1 MTQSGQGE
9 EPSAR
14 PAREGI
20 VLPSDGGQPLLPGMT
35 GGAGGPA
42 GTGGPGG
49 LPPAQSAGR
58 AAAPAGGQA
67 WGQPWGPEGGQTVA
81 PQPGQGWQSAP
92 DQSGQPFQTS
102 QSAPS
107 WGSGAPEAYPQGP
120 QNPQGPQA
128 PWGAHGQA
136 AGPLPPEGAP
146 AYGAQAGAPLPPAAD
161 PYAPQAAPP
170 NPYTTGAHGAALP
183 PAAGSDP
190 YGAPAGQQAA
200 HGAHGAPAPG
210 VPAYG
215 APAHGAPGGD
225 EGATQYLP
233 PVGAAPV
240 NEGATQYLPPV
251 PAAPADEGA
260 TQYIPPVAPGA
271 MPPEASGGD
280 SSTRFLGRVPQGGAG
295 PLPGGDPDAQ
305 ATQFIAPVDAQA
317 AGAPAVPYGG
327 GPGAAGGRQT
337 PAEFDNLFRSDA
349 GGGAPATQQMPRFQ
363 SHDVPPGR
371 PGAPGPGGPS
381 SFVGQAGDGD
391 GDPGRGGRRT
401 GSRVPLIA
409 AVGIGIVV
417 LGVGAGAM
425 LSGGGGGGGDS
436 TDKNTNVSATAP
448 ATDSSAS
455 PSADPAR
462 AQAVELD
469 KLLADSGSSRTSVIN
484 AVANV
489 RKCDNLDNSASDL
502 RDAAKQRNGLVTRL
516 GRLSVDKLPGNAELT
531 SALTSAWK
539 ASASADQ
546 HYAAWADQVKD
557 KKGCKKGHA
566 RTTAEAQQGN
576 RQSGVASAQKV
587 KAAQLW
593 NTIAKKYGLTQRQ
606 PTQL

>member
-14 PAREGI
+14 PAREGV

-35 GGAGGPA
+35 GGASGPA
-42 GTGGPGG
+42 GPGGPGG
-49 LPPAQSAGR
+49 LSPAQPTGPTGPTG
-58 AAAPAGGQA
+58 PAGGQA
-67 WGQPWGPEGGQTVA
+67 WGQPWGPDGAQTVA
-81 PQPGQGWQSAP
+81 PQPGQGWQSPSA
-92 DQSGQPFQTS
+92 QSS
-102 QSAPS
+102 QAAAS
-107 WGSGAPEAYPQGP
+107 WGSGSPEAYPQGP
-120 QNPQGPQA
+120 QNPQA

-146 AYGAQAGAPLPPAAD
+146 AHTAQAGVPLPPATD
-161 PYAPQAAPP
+161 PYAPQ
-170 NPYTTGAHGAALP
+170 NPYTTGAHGAHGGSLP
-183 PAAGSDP
+183 PAAGSEP
-190 YGAPAGQQAA
+190 YGPPAGQHAG
-200 HGAHGAPAPG
+200 HGAHRAPA
-210 VPAYG
+210 PAYG

-233 PVGAAPV
+233 PVAAAPV

-280 SSTRFLGRVPQGGAG
+280 SATRFLGRVPQGGAG

-305 ATQFIAPVDAQA
+305 ATQLIAPVDART
-317 AGAPAVPYGG
+317 AGAPAAPYGG

-349 GGGAPATQQMPRFQ
+349 GDGAPATQQLPRFQ
-363 SHDVPPGR
+363 PHDVPPGR
-371 PGAPGPGGPS
+371 AGAPGPGGPAP
-381 SFVGQAGDGD
+381 FMGQAGGGD
-391 GDPGRGGRRT
+391 ADPGRGGGRT

-409 AVGIGIVV
+409 AVGVGIVV
-417 LGVGAGAM
+417 IGVGAGAL

-448 ATDSSAS
+448 ATDSSGS
-455 PSADPAR
+455 PAADPAR

-469 KLLADSGSSRTSVIN
+469 KLLADSGSSRASVIN
-484 AVANV
+484 AVADV
-489 RKCDNLDNSASDL
+489 RKCGNLDKAATDL
-502 RDAAKQRNGLVTRL
+502 RDAAKQRNDLVTRL
-516 GRLSVDKLPGNAELT
+516 GGLSVDKLPGHAELT
-531 SALTSAWK
+531 TALTSAWK

-546 HYAAWADQVKD
+546 HYAAWADQVKG

-566 RTTAEAQQGN
+566 RTTAETQQGN
-576 RQSGVASAQKV
+576 RQSGVASTQKV

-593 NTIAKKYGLTQRQ
+593 NAIAKKYGLTQRQ

>member
-35 GGAGGPA
+35 GGAGGPV

-49 LPPAQSAGR
+49 LPPAQPAGQG
-58 AAAPAGGQA
+58 AAPAGGQA
-67 WGQPWGPEGGQTVA
+67 WGQPWGPDGGQAVA
-81 PQPGQGWQSAP
+81 PQAGQGWQSPP
-92 DQSGQPFQTS
+92 DRSAQPFPSAQP
-102 QSAPS
+102 APS
-107 WGSGAPEAYPQGP
+107 WGPGSPEAYPQNP
-120 QNPQGPQA
+120 QNQNPQNPQA

-146 AYGAQAGAPLPPAAD
+146 AHGAQAGAPLPPATD
-161 PYAPQAAPP
+161 PYAAQSAQP
-170 NPYTTGAHGAALP
+170 NPYTTGAQGSHGAHGAALP
-183 PAAGSDP
+183 PAAVSEP

-200 HGAHGAPAPG
+200 YGAHGAS
-210 VPAYG
+210 AY
-215 APAHGAPGGD
+215 GAPGGD

-240 NEGATQYLPPV
+240 NEGATQYLPSV
-251 PAAPADEGA
+251 TGAPADEGA

-271 MPPEASGGD
+271 MPPEAPGGD

-317 AGAPAVPYGG
+317 AGAPAAPYGV

-349 GGGAPATQQMPRFQ
+349 GGGAPATQQLPRFQ

-371 PGAPGPGGPS
+371 AGAPGPGGPS
-381 SFVGQAGDGD
+381 PFAGQAGDGD

-425 LSGGGGGGGDS
+425 LSGGGGSDGDS

-455 PSADPAR
+455 PSTDPAR

-484 AVANV
+484 AVADV
-489 RKCDNLDNSASDL
+489 RKCDNLDKAATDL

-516 GRLSVDKLPGNAELT
+516 GQLSVDKLPGNAELS

-546 HYAAWADQVKD
+546 HYAAWADQVKG

>member
-35 GGAGGPA
+35 GGAGGPVGA
-42 GTGGPGG
+42 GGPGG
-49 LPPAQSAGR
+49 LPPAQPAGR
-58 AAAPAGGQA
+58 AAAPSGGQA
-67 WGQPWGPEGGQTVA
+67 WGQPWGPDGGQPAA
-81 PQPGQGWQSAP
+81 PQPGQDWPSPHDQSA
-92 DQSGQPFQTS
+92 QPFQSS

-107 WGSGAPEAYPQGP
+107 WGSGSPEAYPQ
-120 QNPQGPQA
+120 NPQA

-136 AGPLPPEGAP
+136 AGPPHPEGAP
-146 AYGAQAGAPLPPAAD
+146 AYAAQAGAPLPPATD

-170 NPYTTGAHGAALP
+170 SPYTSGG
-183 PAAGSDP
+183 
-190 YGAPAGQQAA
+190 
-200 HGAHGAPAPG
+200 HGAPAPG
-210 VPAYG
+210 GATYG
-215 APAHGAPGGD
+215 AQAHGAPGGD

-251 PAAPADEGA
+251 AAAPADEGA
-260 TQYIPPVAPGA
+260 TQYLPPVAPGA
-271 MPPEASGGD
+271 MPPEAPGGD
-280 SSTRFLGRVPQGGAG
+280 PSTRFLGRVPQGGAG

-317 AGAPAVPYGG
+317 AGAPAAPYGG

-349 GGGAPATQQMPRFQ
+349 GGGAPATQQLPRFQ
-363 SHDVPPGR
+363 PHDVPPGR
-371 PGAPGPGGPS
+371 AGAPGPGGPS
-381 SFVGQAGDGD
+381 SFVGQAGTGD
-391 GDPGRGGRRT
+391 GGPGRGGGRT

-425 LSGGGGGGGDS
+425 LSGGGGDS

-489 RKCDNLDNSASDL
+489 RKCDNLDKAATDL

-539 ASASADQ
+539 ASAAADQ

-557 KKGCKKGHA
+557 EKGCKKGHA

-587 KAAQLW
+587 KAARLW
-593 NTIAKKYGLTQRQ
+593 NVIAKKYGLTQRQ